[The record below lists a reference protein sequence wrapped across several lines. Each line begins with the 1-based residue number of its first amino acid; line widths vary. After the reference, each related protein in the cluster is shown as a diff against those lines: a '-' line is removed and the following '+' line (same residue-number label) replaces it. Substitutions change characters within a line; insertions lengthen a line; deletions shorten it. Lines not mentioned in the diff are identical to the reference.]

1 MKTFEPSGST
11 QLRMIHRL
19 AWDAAAVRKRLFA
32 WAKLK
37 GGGFDHA
44 KLRAA
49 FLAVDPT
56 KKDKQAGY
64 KLPFADVVRSG
75 KRTELV
81 AIDAGLKAANNRLPS
96 AAVPRSVRRT
106 AQRTLDAYDW
116 KRSMRNQRVRRV
128 AARQVRKSLST
139 VGAPLSFGLL
149 QPQMNADECRIA
161 TADERGWTQMGG
173 MKADGG

>member
-1 MKTFEPSGST
+1 MNTFESAGST

-37 GGGFDHA
+37 GGGFDHD

-56 KKDKQAGY
+56 KKDKRSGY
-64 KLPFADVVRSG
+64 KLPFADVIRSG
-75 KRTELV
+75 NRVELV

-96 AAVPRSVRRT
+96 AEVPRSVRRT

-128 AARQVRKSLST
+128 AARRVRKSLPT
-139 VGAPLSFGLL
+139 AGAPLSFGLYC
-149 QPQMNADECRIA
+149 NR
-161 TADERGWTQMGG
+161 R
-173 MKADGG
+173 

>member
-1 MKTFEPSGST
+1 MKGRSAMNTFESAGST

-19 AWDAAAVRKRLFA
+19 AWDAQAVRKRLFA

-37 GGGFDHA
+37 GGGLDHD
-44 KLRAA
+44 KLARG

-56 KKDKQAGY
+56 KKDKRAGY

-81 AIDAGLKAANNRLPS
+81 AIDAGLKAANNRLPG
-96 AAVPRSVRRT
+96 AEVPRSVRRT
-106 AQRTLDAYDW
+106 AQRTIGAYDW

-128 AARQVRKSLST
+128 AARQLLKSLPT
-139 VGAPLSFGLL
+139 AGAPLTFGLYC
-149 QPQMNADECRIA
+149 NR
-161 TADERGWTQMGG
+161 R
-173 MKADGG
+173 

>member
-1 MKTFEPSGST
+1 MNNFISSGTT

-19 AWDAAAVRKRLFA
+19 AWDAQAVRKRLFA

-37 GGGFDHA
+37 HGGFDHE
-44 KLRAA
+44 KLHAA

-56 KKDKQAGY
+56 KKDKWSGY
-64 KLPFADVVRSG
+64 KMPFADVVRSG

-128 AARQVRKSLST
+128 AARQVRKSLPT
-139 VGAPLSFGLL
+139 AGAPLTFGL
-149 QPQMNADECRIA
+149 
-161 TADERGWTQMGG
+161 
-173 MKADGG
+173 

>member
-1 MKTFEPSGST
+1 
-11 QLRMIHRL
+11 MIHRL

-75 KRTELV
+75 NRVELV
-81 AIDAGLKAANNRLPS
+81 AIDAGLKAANARLAS
-96 AAVPRSVRRT
+96 ADVPRSVRR
-106 AQRTLDAYDW
+106 AGQRTLGAYDFE
-116 KRSMRNQRVRRV
+116 RSMRNQKVRRV
-128 AARQVRKSLST
+128 AARRVRKSLPT
-139 VGAPLSFGLL
+139 AGAPLSFGLF
-149 QPQMNADECRIA
+149 
-161 TADERGWTQMGG
+161 
-173 MKADGG
+173 

>member
-19 AWDAAAVRKRLFA
+19 AWDDQAVRKRLFA

-56 KKDKQAGY
+56 KKDKRSGY

-75 KRTELV
+75 NRVELV
-81 AIDAGLKAANNRLPS
+81 AIDAGLKAANARLPS
-96 AAVPRSVRRT
+96 ADVPRSVRRT
-106 AQRTLDAYDW
+106 AQRTSDAYNW
-116 KRSMRNQRVRRV
+116 KRSMRNQRVQRV
-128 AARQVRKSLST
+128 AARGVRKSDRAAG
-139 VGAPLSFGLL
+139 VPLTFGLF
-149 QPQMNADECRIA
+149 
-161 TADERGWTQMGG
+161 
-173 MKADGG
+173 